1 MITVNNHE
9 ELKKTTADEVKVLCD
24 DGYFGSGQTV
34 IFDRSPIPLQQSCCT
49 RDDGSQMVPRPL
61 SGVPMPPT
69 APMDHIWKL
78 CSSYM
83 DRPDL
88 FYGNHKTALNDGCA
102 GEIDCS
108 VFAQLILWDIPYE
121 KSVYNGGKINDFG
134 PRFRRNIPKNIACVG
149 GASPRPYGYRA
160 SEMAMFFAGQGRLF
174 EMGQDRPDWPTRLQ
188 PGDIAFEADPTGQL
202 SSSAIRY
209 LNIIHVV
216 VVLKYEPEYD
226 RMWFVQAGG
235 AHAGAE
241 WKMRR
246 SDGNSFVCNIATVH
260 LKDQGAKWPVFAR
273 PAWQ

>member
-1 MITVNNHE
+1 
-9 ELKKTTADEVKVLCD
+9 
-24 DGYFGSGQTV
+24 
-34 IFDRSPIPLQQSCCT
+34 
-49 RDDGSQMVPRPL
+49 
-61 SGVPMPPT
+61 
-69 APMDHIWKL
+69 
-78 CSSYM
+78 
-83 DRPDL
+83 
-88 FYGNHKTALNDGCA
+88 
-102 GEIDCS
+102 
-108 VFAQLILWDIPYE
+108 
-121 KSVYNGGKINDFG
+121 
-134 PRFRRNIPKNIACVG
+134 
-149 GASPRPYGYRA
+149 
-160 SEMAMFFAGQGRLF
+160 
-174 EMGQDRPDWPTRLQ
+174 MGQDRPDWPTRLQ